1 ATSRGGRLAPV
12 FLPTPGDADRDAL
25 AAPALALEDELVHL
39 KLHGHRVLAGE
50 AGGAE
55 AVLWLLDGAH
65 QGLDREVR
73 EAVRADV
80 LADLLDLLLGGDQL
94 PLRRHVDAEV
104 AGVADRRGADAHVH
118 LFRARLAQHLDD
130 FRGRRATD
138 DRVVDDDE
146 ALALDHLPHRVELQV
161 YTLVAHALVRLDEGA
176 ADVAVLDE
184 TFRIR
189 DARLMRVPDRRR
201 RGGVRHANNQVG
213 LDGRLAGQLTPHVH
227 AHWVE
232 QLVADD
238 AVGSGEV
245 DVLEDAEGVAL
256 LLNGLHRVKALF
268 VDNDRLTGLD
278 FAHEVRAE
286 VVESA
291 GLGGDNP
298 AVAVE
303 LADTERAYAIGV
315 SHRDQHVGREGD
327 EAVGAGERLHR
338 VRGALEPVR

>member
-1 ATSRGGRLAPV
+1 MAVFSIVGACAISILLIVLGYVIQSIGAPITAECDRRHNYFQNAEADSIKGLAAV
-12 FLPTPGDADRDAL
+12 FFPAPGHSYRDAL
-25 AAPALALEDELVHL
+25 AAAARALEDELVHL
-39 KLHGHRVLAGE
+39 ELHGHRVLAGE

-55 AVLWLLDGAH
+55 AVFRLLDGAH

-80 LADLLDLLLGGDQL
+80 LPDLLDLLLGGDQL

-130 FRGRRATD
+130 LRGCRATD

-146 ALALDHLPHRVELQV
+146 ALALDDLLHRVELQV
-161 YTLVAHALVRLDEGA
+161 YALVAHALVGLDEGA
-176 ADVAVLDE
+176 ANVAVLHE

-189 DARLMRVPDRRR
+189 DASLMRVPDRGR
-201 RGGVRHANNQVG
+201 RGGVRHADNQVG
-213 LDGRLAGQLTPHVH
+213 LDGRLAGQLTAHVH
-227 AHWVE
+227 AHRVE
-232 QLVADD
+232 ELVADD
-238 AVGSGEV
+238 AVGAGEV
-245 DVLEDAEGVAL
+245 DVLEDAQRVAL
-256 LLNGLHRVKALF
+256 LLNGLHRVEALF

-278 FAHEVRAE
+278 LAHEFGAE

-298 AVAVE
+298 AVAV
-303 LADTERAYAIGV
+303 
-315 SHRDQHVGREGD
+315 
-327 EAVGAGERLHR
+327 
-338 VRGALEPVR
+338 